1 MLKSSTRIADRR
13 IFLSDRK
20 RTIEHSSKKAVQ
32 QFNTHFELLE
42 PLPEKAQKILAVLG
56 ADGVASEA
64 VRIADCVKSNVT
76 YWKNRFIQAGALRL
90 RQDGIVKYYEL
101 TPYGSKLLTGSD
113 GETRLPILFEDH
125 AQKFRILQ
133 REQVL
138 VNWEKLG
145 EPRNWRK
152 MGVRIGEVRVE
163 LNLGLEPTLVIHP
176 GQIKGFNVDE
186 LEIESARI
194 VERTRVVLEQKLGII
209 LSEIGTALHS
219 PRWRVYRPE
228 CNEWILAGT
237 VEVEGVGALDH
248 SPTHDKQDVLSG
260 KPHLEYSDK
269 RLAARAAEFPV
280 AHASGKRLAVSAVEF
295 PLVLANLEAKL
306 DALYGQFERLV
317 ASNERL
323 TDILSK
329 VANFETPE
337 SRELVDG
344 QKKFGDYVS

>member
-1 MLKSSTRIADRR
+1 LT
-13 IFLSDRK
+13 RK

-32 QFNTHFELLE
+32 QFNRHFELLE
-42 PLPEKAQKILAVLG
+42 PLPEKALKILAVLG

-64 VRIADCVKSNVT
+64 VRIANCVKSNVT

-125 AQKFRILQ
+125 ALKFRVLQ
-133 REQVL
+133 RERVC
-138 VNWEKLG
+138 VDWVKLG

-152 MGVRIGEVRVE
+152 MGMRIGEVRVE
-163 LNLGLEPTLVIHP
+163 LNLGLEPSVVIHP

-186 LEIESARI
+186 LEMESARI
-194 VERTRVVLEQKLGII
+194 VERIRIVLEQKFGMI
-209 LSEIGTALHS
+209 LSENGTPLHS
-219 PRWRVYRPE
+219 PRWRIYRPE
-228 CNEWILAGT
+228 CHEWILAGT

-248 SPTHDKQDVLSG
+248 SPTHDKQDPLSG

-269 RLAARAAEFPV
+269 RLAARAADFPV
-280 AHASGKRLAVSAVEF
+280 AHDSGKRLAVSAVEF
-295 PLVLANLEAKL
+295 PLVLANLEAKI
-306 DALYGQFERLV
+306 DALVGQFERLA

-329 VANFETPE
+329 AANSEVPDP
-337 SRELVDG
+337 REFVEG
-344 QKKFGDYVS
+344 QKKLGEYVS